1 MENVVV
7 LHIPS
12 PGPIDGLGVEDEFT
26 KDDEGE
32 DVALVTTAETKP
44 Q

>member
-1 MENVVV
+1 MVV

-12 PGPIDGLGVEDEFT
+12 PGPIDGFGVEVEFK
-26 KDDEGE
+26 KDDDDDGE
-32 DVALVTTAETKP
+32 DVALVTAETKP

>member
-1 MENVVV
+1 MVV

-12 PGPIDGLGVEDEFT
+12 PGPIDGLGVEVEFT
-26 KDDEGE
+26 KDDGGG
-32 DVALVTTAETKP
+32 DVALVAETKP